1 MKVIYKILLLTLFF
15 IQIISID
22 VFAQK
27 GSLSGI
33 IKDDKETLVGAT
45 VMIENTSIGTSTDI
59 NGKFLLQNIEP
70 GNYTFV
76 FSYLGY
82 VTQKNKVQIISGQNV
97 VLDVILKSDAALLD
111 EYVVVGYG
119 AFHKRDVAGSIST
132 IKSKELE
139 ELPLQTFEQALQG
152 RTAGV
157 QITSAN
163 GVAGG
168 SIKVQVR
175 GTSSIS
181 AGSEPLYVI
190 DGIPATSGDY
200 SPGSLGGRTDALADI
215 NPSDIESIEVLKDAA
230 AAAIYGSRGANGVVL
245 VTTKKGKAGRT
256 KFNAGYYAGIVTE
269 TNRMK
274 YITAAQQLSLRD
286 KYREEVGLPAEA
298 KTTILGT
305 YEGNSF
311 TRSMADSVAALGG
324 TDWIDKVLRRGSV
337 QEANMSASGGNEKTL
352 FYMGGTYHNEKGFL
366 VGNQYERL
374 NGRINIENKAT
385 DKLKLGVNVGLAY
398 TNNDRVPI
406 GEAGGLGAAQRLLPY
421 LPIKDADGTYFGPQ
435 GLNEGIENPLWTL
448 DNRKFNAKVYRTL
461 SNLFGEY
468 KIFENLTFRSEWGL
482 DLFNQV
488 ENEFDFRNTKDPAS
502 YSTAWDRRT
511 NVTNWTTNNYFNYN
525 KNFNKIHDF
534 TYLLG
539 MSLQS
544 SYTKGVGLEGSNFN
558 NDFFTNPGSAA
569 ANYQS
574 GYGYETGYGFNSY
587 FTRMNYKFHDRYQ
600 ASFSMREDGSSRFGV
615 NNRYGVFPAGSL
627 GWIISDE
634 SFLSGVKFINYLKL
648 RTSYGLT
655 GNAEIGDFAALGYY
669 VTNNGYAGNPGLV
682 PSTLPNPDL
691 GWEKSA
697 QFDVNLDY
705 TVFKDR
711 ISGTFTY
718 YNKKTTDLLLYVN
731 IPSSSGYST
740 ILQNVGSLRN
750 SGFEISLFTRNIDK
764 AFKWTTDFNISF
776 NRNKVLDAAGLPP
789 DAFESGQ
796 PGEGRVMV
804 GYPVGQHY
812 LVKYA
817 GVMKEDTQ
825 IKLYDLNGNLKYN
838 TDGTPQTVLVKAGD
852 EIFYDR
858 NGNLMSGSN
867 PDFYENRVA
876 CGNPVPKFT
885 GGITNTFSY
894 KGFDLSFLFV
904 FVYGNTIYDDDA
916 KNQIG
921 SYTSTAQRQ
930 EILDAWTAENTNT
943 DVPKLDINYS
953 PKNSSR
959 FLYDGSFIR
968 LRNIA
973 FGYNIPKKFCEKL
986 NLINMRIYISGQNI
1000 LTFTKFPGWDPE
1012 VLRNVQPGSQASNV
1026 SFAAPYLATPQ
1037 AKFITAGLNIGF

>member
-1 MKVIYKILLLTLFF
+1 MKDLYRISTLGLFF
-15 IQIISID
+15 LVFSINI
-22 VFAQK
+22 FAQK
-27 GSLSGI
+27 GSLSGV
-33 IKDDKETLVGAT
+33 IKDDKETLIGAT
-45 VMIENTSIGTSTDI
+45 VLIENSNQGTSTDI
-59 NGKFLLQNIEP
+59 NGKYWLQNIEP
-70 GNYTFV
+70 GSYTFV
-76 FSYLGY
+76 FSYVGFI
-82 VTQKNKVQIISGQNV
+82 TQKIKIQITAGQNV
-97 VLDVILKSDAALLD
+97 INNVTLKSDAAML
-111 EYVVVGYG
+111 EEFVVVGYG
-119 AFHKRDVAGSIST
+119 AFHKKDVAGSIST
-132 IKSKELE
+132 IKSKDLE
-139 ELPLQTFEQALQG
+139 ELPLQSFEQAIQG
-152 RTAGV
+152 RAAGV
-157 QITSAN
+157 QVTSAN

-168 SIKVQVR
+168 AIKVQVR

-200 SPGSLGGRTDALADI
+200 SPGSLGSRTNALADI
-215 NPSDIESIEVLKDAA
+215 NPNDIESIEVLKDAA

-245 VTTKKGKAGRT
+245 VTTKKGKAGNT
-256 KFNAGYYAGIVTE
+256 KFSAGIYSGVVTE

-286 KYREEVGLPAEA
+286 SCRKQAGLSPESP
-298 KTTILGT
+298 TTSLGT
-305 YEGNSF
+305 YEGNVF
-311 TRSMADSVAALGG
+311 TRHMADSIAALGG
-324 TDWIDKVLRRGSV
+324 TDWVDQVLRMGSV
-337 QEANMSASGGNEKTL
+337 QEANLSASGGNDKTL
-352 FYMGGTYHNEKGFL
+352 FYMGGTYHKEKGFL
-366 VGNQYERL
+366 VGNQYERI

-385 DKLKLGVNVGLAY
+385 EKLKLGVNVGLAY

-406 GEAGGLGAAQRLLPY
+406 GDAGGLGAAQRLLPY
-421 LPIKDADGTYFGPQ
+421 LPVKDADGTFFGPE
-435 GLNEGIENPLWTL
+435 GLNEGVENPLWSL
-448 DNRKFNAKVYRTL
+448 ENRTYNTKVYRTI
-461 SNLFGEY
+461 SNLYGEY
-468 KIFENLTFRSEWGL
+468 KVFKDLTFRSEWGL

-488 ENEFDFRNTKDPAS
+488 ENEFDFRNTKDLTS

-511 NVTNWTTNNYFNYN
+511 NVTNWTTNNYFNYY
-525 KNFNKIHDF
+525 KNFNKIHDITF
-534 TYLLG
+534 LLG

-544 SYTKGVGLEGSNFN
+544 SYTKGVGLEGSNFS

-569 ANYQS
+569 ASNQS

-600 ASFSMREDGSSRFGV
+600 ASFSMRVDGSSRFGV
-615 NNRYGVFPAGSL
+615 NNRYGYFPAGSL

-634 SFLSGVKFINYLKL
+634 PFFSGVKFINYLKL

-669 VTNNGYAGNPGLV
+669 VTNNGYAGNSGMV

-697 QFDVNLDY
+697 QYDINLDY
-705 TVFKDR
+705 TILKDR

-731 IPSSSGYST
+731 IPSSSGYGT
-740 ILQNVGSLRN
+740 ILKNVGSPN
-750 SGFEISLFTRNIDK
+750 NHGYEISLFTRNIDK

-776 NRNKVLDAAGLPP
+776 NRNTVLDAAGLPP

-796 PGEGRVMV
+796 PGEGRVMT

-812 LVKYA
+812 LVRSA
-817 GVMKEDTQ
+817 GVSQEDAQ
-825 IKLYDLNGNLKYN
+825 LNLYDLNGNQLYN
-838 TDGTPQTVLVKAGD
+838 TNGTPQTVSVKAG
-852 EIFYDR
+852 EEVFYDK
-858 NGNLMSGSN
+858 NGHLMASSN
-867 PDFYENRVA
+867 PNFYENRVA

-894 KGFDLSFLFV
+894 KGFDFSFLFI

-921 SYTSTAQRQ
+921 SFSSTAQRP
-930 EILDAWTAENTNT
+930 EILNAWTPSNTNT
-943 DVPKLDINYS
+943 NVPKLDMNYS
-953 PKNSSR
+953 PVNSDR

-973 FGYNIPKKFCEKL
+973 FGYNIPKRICERIKL
-986 NLINMRIYISGQNI
+986 TNMRIYLSGQNI
-1000 LTFTKFPGWDPE
+1000 LTFTKFTGWDPE

-1037 AKFITAGLNIGF
+1037 AKFITAGLNISF